1 MQKTLFSLWQVIRE
15 FLKTHNSKSV
25 NDDHFV
31 PNYVCKQKSGFTCYF
46 ICSINELKKKLK
58 KNTGLGTL
66 LVFTIWFLAT
76 IENKRQTVEKDGC
89 AS

>member
-31 PNYVCKQKSGFTCYF
+31 PNYICKQKSGFTCNF
-46 ICSINELKKKLK
+46 ICSINELKKKK
-58 KNTGLGTL
+58 TGYLGTL
-66 LVFTIWFLAT
+66 LVFTIWFLAM
-76 IENKRQTVEKDGC
+76 IEN
-89 AS
+89 

>member
-31 PNYVCKQKSGFTCYF
+31 PNYICKQKSGFTCNF
-46 ICSINELKKKLK
+46 ICSINELKKKK
-58 KNTGLGTL
+58 QGTWVL
-66 LVFTIWFLAT
+66 
-76 IENKRQTVEKDGC
+76 C
-89 AS
+89 